1 MSDITKIKDPLYGY
15 IKIED
20 SDISKILNSSAFHRL
35 CDITQTSYSSVFPT
49 STHNRFT
56 HSLGVYYLG
65 KIASNALEKSFESL
79 EIKNKNNFNFHDYK
93 RLFLLACLLH
103 DVGHAPFS
111 HTGEDFYLEDKK
123 DPIWNQLKTAIDDNS
138 FESDSKGC
146 SVGAP
151 HEIMSALASLHFYSE
166 LFSNSEEKSFFA
178 RCIIGLKYTNNS
190 DFNDIK
196 NCFIELLN
204 SNTIDVDKLD
214 YLLRDSFVTGFCS
227 VVIDYKRL
235 LSAVCIIAKKDG
247 GKQKFVLAF
256 NKSALST
263 LESVILAHDMERK
276 WIQNHPVI
284 QYENYL
290 VKYIISET
298 VKYYQH
304 RNIFIFSLPVLS
316 FDRCSYSYEGEL
328 KNFVESLKKST
339 NNKSVLKWLDSEFIN
354 LASNFISENKIAL
367 TTKVRLLTDS
377 DILTTAKN
385 CLHENDIINEYFD
398 RSARKKSFWKSES
411 EYKILFEQD
420 AISKEALKQLEDR
433 FKAIENGLKT
443 ADKLPIINADALQY
457 FRDQKSSSA
466 SFPQYAE
473 VEKRELESTISLIE
487 LLENFAKKHGIPF
500 EFVTISANQ
509 FNTGFNKK
517 DFKEINI
524 YFSNLNQVTQ
534 LKNAVNL
541 FDAEE
546 PRSNF
551 FYLYAKITNR
561 NSEIITDLVKKL
573 ESYATEHYNRF

>member
-15 IKIED
+15 IKIDD
-20 SDISKILNSSAFHRL
+20 SDVTKILNSSAFHRL
-35 CDITQTSYSSVFPT
+35 SDIIQTSYSSVFPT

-65 KIASNALEKSFESL
+65 KIASNALEKSFDL
-79 EIKNKNNFNFHDYK
+79 LDIKKGEVFLFSDYK

-111 HTGEDFYLEDKK
+111 HTGETFYLEDKHN
-123 DPIWNQLKTAIDDNS
+123 PIWEQLKNSIGDDT
-138 FESDSKGC
+138 FDKDSKGR

-151 HEIMSALASLHFYSE
+151 HEIMSALASLYFYPD

-178 RCIIGLKYTNNS
+178 RCIIGLKYPSNS
-190 DFNDIK
+190 DINDVK

-204 SNTIDVDKLD
+204 SKTIDVDKLD
-214 YLLRDSFVTGFCS
+214 YLLRDSFVTGFSS
-227 VVIDYKRL
+227 VAIDYRRL
-235 LSAVCIIAKKDG
+235 LSAVCIASKKIE

-304 RNIFIFSLPVLS
+304 HNISIFSLQAL
-316 FDRCSYSYEGEL
+316 DCKGCSCKVDLEDFVTAL
-328 KNFVESLKKST
+328 KNETK
-339 NNKSVLKWLDSEFIN
+339 NKAVLKWLDSEFKDIASDFIN
-354 LASNFISENKIAL
+354 KKQIAL
-367 TTKVRLLTDS
+367 TTNVRLLTDS
-377 DILTTAKN
+377 DVLVTAKN
-385 CLHENDIINEYFD
+385 CLKENDIINEYFD

-411 EYKILFEQD
+411 EYKILFEQN
-420 AISKEALKQLEDR
+420 AISKDALKQLEDR

-443 ADKLPIINADALQY
+443 ADKLPVINADALQY
-457 FRDQKSSSA
+457 FKDQRDNLSI
-466 SFPQYAE
+466 FPQYAE
-473 VEKRELESTISLIE
+473 IEQRELDSTISLIE
-487 LLENFAKKHGIPF
+487 LLEIFAKEHSIPF

-517 DFKEINI
+517 DFKEINV
-524 YFSNLNQVTQ
+524 YFSNLNQISQ
-534 LKNAVNL
+534 LKDAVNL

-551 FYLYAKITNR
+551 FYLYAKIKNR
-561 NSEIITDLVKKL
+561 DSQVISDLVKKL
-573 ESYATEHYNRF
+573 ESYATEHYKRP